1 MPVWSGN
8 TVPVSEN
15 DTSATP
21 DLEFRSSHE
30 VSLSPERLWQAMTD
44 PSILQAC
51 LKGCHDVKR
60 LGNDEYSASFEIR
73 LGPFRKRFVV
83 HLKVIDSATTN
94 RYRLEAAVDT
104 DFGAG
109 AEGSARVDLQC
120 LADGGTRIRY
130 VAHAVMHG
138 WLARAGA
145 GMLRRLVERQV
156 GLFFDRI
163 ATRAC
168 SASEP
173 DTDRGYPDH

>member
-156 GLFFDRI
+156 
-163 ATRAC
+163 
-168 SASEP
+168 
-173 DTDRGYPDH
+173 